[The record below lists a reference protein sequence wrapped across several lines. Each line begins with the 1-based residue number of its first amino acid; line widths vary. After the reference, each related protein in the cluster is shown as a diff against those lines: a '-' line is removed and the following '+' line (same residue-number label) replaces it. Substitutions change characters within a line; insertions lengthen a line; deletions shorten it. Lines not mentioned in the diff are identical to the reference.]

1 MEQRS
6 SVDLELQTVPQFM
19 LLLYDHLNRSS
30 EVLKEIG
37 VRSTTPSQVACLMDL
52 PLPSLFCCLQ
62 LFARWIKDGI
72 YDFAALPF
80 KVKTPLPY
88 QDLQT
93 VEQIPFKWTGR
104 RKGGECH

>member
-1 MEQRS
+1 MEQMS

-30 EVLKEIG
+30 EVLEIG
-37 VRSTTPSQVACLMDL
+37 VRSTTPSQLACLMDL

-62 LFARWIKDGI
+62 LFARWVKDGV

-80 KVKTPLPY
+80 GVKTPLSY
-88 QDLQT
+88 QDLQA
-93 VEQIPFKWTGR
+93 VQQIPFEWAGR
-104 RKGGECH
+104 RKGGGCH